1 MPAIQP
7 LGLFLVKYTID
18 KKWWIPVSRIL
29 NKAECNYCVTDKE
42 WLVFKYFIQYFISI
56 WQEDIFVVC
65 TDHQPQRWLFSLKAP
80 RGQIARWLEIIASY
94 DFSIKYRK
102 GTKHGY
108 VDAMSQCPNP
118 RDCECVPEKDNSA
131 LKCGPCPK
139 CLGCNAEW
147 LGAVNIPLRFKGA
160 NTSIDCLNDIPDFG
174 FPQVPRQEK
183 VICGCEGGHIAWQ

>member
-1 MPAIQP
+1 MECWLPRGFWWSKKGPYWVWGYGIAMPAIQP

-65 TDHQPQRWLFSLKAP
+65 TDHQPQRWLFSLKAT

-108 VDAMSQCPNP
+108 VDAMSQ
-118 RDCECVPEKDNSA
+118 S
-131 LKCGPCPK
+131 
-139 CLGCNAEW
+139 
-147 LGAVNIPLRFKGA
+147 KGLWM
-160 NTSIDCLNDIPDFG
+160 C
-174 FPQVPRQEK
+174 
-183 VICGCEGGHIAWQ
+183 AWKG